1 MKPGFC
7 FFVFLMLQFSG
18 SIFGQSENP
27 ENVPHLD
34 IGNGFYLVLE
44 EASESNQLK
53 PPSQDELILPY
64 TLEHLG
70 VSGQPARYFRVKSR
84 PDVPFALEDKPVVGD
99 KVEGKT
105 TLNMVLGTGS
115 SEMFRK
121 FTAANIDKTVAII
134 VAGKVVTAH
143 KIRCEISGGA
153 IQITRCGDDA
163 CQTLYFWLKDAV
175 KK

>member
-1 MKPGFC
+1 MKYGFC
-7 FFVFLMLQFSG
+7 FFVFLVLLYSG
-18 SIFGQSENP
+18 PVFAQSENP
-27 ENVPHLD
+27 KNIAHLN
-34 IGNGFYLVLE
+34 IANGFYLVLE
-44 EASESNQLK
+44 EANESNQLN
-53 PPSQDELILPY
+53 PAGPDEVILPY

-70 VSGQPARYFRVKSR
+70 VNGQPARYFRLKNR
-84 PDVPFALEDKPVVGD
+84 PEVPFALEDQPVVGD

-115 SEMFRK
+115 AEMFRK

-134 VAGKVVTAH
+134 VGSKVVTAH
-143 KIRCEISGGA
+143 KIRCEITGGK

-175 KK
+175 K